1 MALTK
6 ETSIARIEIVGDY
19 HTLQVIER
27 TTVRD
32 DDEII
37 AEHNHMRVIPP
48 LEVEGGEFVDQDM
61 SAESDYVKEV
71 AAAAWTDEAKQNYR
85 TMMSNLP
92 HLQT

>member
-6 ETSIARIEIVGDY
+6 EKTIYRSEIVGEY

-37 AEHNHMRVIPP
+37 AEHNHMRVIAP
-48 LEVEGGEFVDQDM
+48 LEIEGGEFVDQDM
-61 SAESDYVKEV
+61 SAESDYVQAV
-71 AAAAWTDEAKQNYR
+71 AAAAWTDEAKENYR
-85 TMMSNLP
+85 AMMASLP